1 MLNKEAQIVLFSAT
15 FPNVVRE
22 FAGRIAPEANE
33 IYLKQE
39 DVTVD
44 AIKQLWLQCDGEE
57 GKFDALSI
65 LYELMTIGQSIV
77 FCRVS
82 LQHRFMVE
90 LTEIEKRYR
99 RRDRRATSS

>member
-1 MLNKEAQIVLFSAT
+1 MLPRETQIVLFSAT
-15 FPNVVRE
+15 FPDDVRQ
-22 FAGRIAPEANE
+22 FASRVAPEANE

-44 AIKQLWLQCDGEE
+44 AIKQLWLQCDGEQ

-82 LQHRFMVE
+82 QL
-90 LTEIEKRYR
+90 
-99 RRDRRATSS
+99 